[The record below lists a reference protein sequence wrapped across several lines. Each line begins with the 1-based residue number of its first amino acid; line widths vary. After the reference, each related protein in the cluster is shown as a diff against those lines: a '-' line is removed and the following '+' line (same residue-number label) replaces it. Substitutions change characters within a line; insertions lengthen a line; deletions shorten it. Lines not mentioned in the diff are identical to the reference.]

1 MQIFTAHSNTHNGN
15 ILPSIRYALNLA
27 TLNISSNRI
36 TGSLPQEI
44 GNLVMMQS
52 LSTSG
57 NNLSGTIPRQ
67 LSHLS
72 QLNELDLSHN
82 DFTEGIPLAPGNR
95 IQHKTLN
102 LSTNFVT
109 GPIPSELNE
118 PSSLA
123 LRDLS
128 HNALTGEVPSILS
141 GSPLEI
147 LEVSYNK
154 LCGVLPAGLLTVTD
168 AEGNP
173 DLCDVT
179 SNCEAGIQQ
188 RNSKIKGPT
197 VSTAVGTFVAAMIV
211 LIVGS
216 CCFLPKVHNFQG
228 APKGAGAE
236 QLRAP
241 DFIPQEFIEGVGDCR
256 ILQ

>member
-27 TLNISSNRI
+27 TLDISSNRF

-44 GNLVMMQS
+44 GNLFMMQS

-57 NNLSGTIPRQ
+57 NNLSGSIPRQ

-72 QLNELDLSHN
+72 ELNELDLSQN
-82 DFTEGIPLAPGNR
+82 NFTGGIPPALGNR
-95 IQHKTLN
+95 TQHKTLN

-109 GPIPSELNE
+109 GPIPSELSE

-123 LRDLS
+123 LLDLS

-147 LEVSYNK
+147 PEVSYNN
-154 LCGVLPAGLLTVTD
+154 LSGVLPPGLLTVTD
-168 AEGNP
+168 AESNP
-173 DLCDVT
+173 DLCQVA

-188 RNSKIKGPT
+188 RNNKINGPT
-197 VSTAVGTFVAAMIV
+197 VSAAVGTFVAARMV

-216 CCFLPKVHNFQG
+216 CCFYQRYTNFKEHQ
-228 APKGAGAE
+228 KGLVQNNSGHLTSFHKDLSRE
-236 QLRAP
+236 
-241 DFIPQEFIEGVGDCR
+241 
-256 ILQ
+256 

>member
-1 MQIFTAHSNTHNGN
+1 
-15 ILPSIRYALNLA
+15 
-27 TLNISSNRI
+27 
-36 TGSLPQEI
+36 
-44 GNLVMMQS
+44 MMQS

-57 NNLSGTIPRQ
+57 NNLSGTIRPQ

-72 QLNELDLSHN
+72 QLNELDLSQN
-82 DFTEGIPLAPGNR
+82 DFTEGIPPASRNR
-95 IQHKTLN
+95 THHKTLN
-102 LSTNFVT
+102 LSMNFST

-118 PSSLA
+118 SSSLA
-123 LRDLS
+123 LLDLS
-128 HNALTGEVPSILS
+128 HNALPGEVPSIFS

-147 LEVSYNK
+147 LEVSYNN
-154 LCGVLPAGLLTVTD
+154 LSGVVPPGLLTVTD

-188 RNSKIKGPT
+188 RNSKINGPM

-216 CCFLPKVHNFQG
+216 GCFYQRYTIFNEHQ
-228 APKGAGAE
+228 KG
-236 QLRAP
+236 L
-241 DFIPQEFIEGVGDCR
+241 V
-256 ILQ
+256 